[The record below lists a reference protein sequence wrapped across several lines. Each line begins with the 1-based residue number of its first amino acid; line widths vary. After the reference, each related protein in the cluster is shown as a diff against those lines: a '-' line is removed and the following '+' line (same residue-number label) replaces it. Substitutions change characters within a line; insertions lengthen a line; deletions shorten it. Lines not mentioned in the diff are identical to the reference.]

1 MPAPIITK
9 VLPLTTTTASL
20 EDVYVHRAVEFD
32 VGAVIAIAESP
43 TTPVIAANVPVIGAT
58 GATVR
63 VS

>member
-1 MPAPIITK
+1 M
-9 VLPLTTTTASL
+9 LPLTTTTASL
-20 EDVYVHRAVEFD
+20 EDVYVQRAVEFD